1 MKTYNPD
8 YYTVTFLTVSE
19 SNTVTWHSVIY
30 HASSPRE
37 AENLARKDAARRGL
51 EISDIYATP
60 TSL

>member
-1 MKTYNPD
+1 MKTYNPG

-30 HASSPRE
+30 HASNRRE

-51 EISDIYATP
+51 KISGVYAT
-60 TSL
+60 LLIL